1 MSFVRIWVHLVFSTK
16 NRYPFLNSNE
26 LRKQVFDHM
35 LENARQK
42 GIWMDCINGYSEHVH
57 CLISLGREQTIS
69 YVAQLIKGES
79 SFWINKNK
87 LTRSKFAWQ
96 DDYYAV
102 SVSESHVE
110 QVRAY
115 IISQEDHHKFKSFEE
130 EIEVFMKKYGFSVV
144 KDSDDYH

>member
-57 CLISLGREQTIS
+57 CLISLGREQRLS

-87 LTRSKFAWQ
+87 LTR
-96 DDYYAV
+96 V
-102 SVSESHVE
+102 SPRPTHLVHPDC
-110 QVRAY
+110 QR
-115 IISQEDHHKFKSFEE
+115 
-130 EIEVFMKKYGFSVV
+130 
-144 KDSDDYH
+144 

>member
-57 CLISLGREQTIS
+57 CLISLGREQRLS

-110 QVRAY
+110 QVRVY
-115 IISQEDHHKFKSFEE
+115 IKSQEDHHKLKSFEE